1 MVLRYY
7 FDISIWLDF
16 FEDRNEPDL
25 LKGKLVRELIKKM
38 TFENSLIIYSDA
50 VIDELIEQGY
60 DSNEIE
66 DLFQPLNEIL
76 LFVESDKKQFGK
88 AKDLAN
94 KRNLPVFD
102 AFHALIARDNKARL
116 ISRDNH
122 FKKLLDIVKCKKPEE
137 LI

>member
-1 MVLRYY
+1 MSTRYY
-7 FDISIWLDF
+7 FDTSIWIDF
-16 FEDRNEPDL
+16 FENRNEPNLAKSDFV
-25 LKGKLVRELIKKM
+25 GELIKKI
-38 TFENSLIIYSDA
+38 TAEDSLIIYSDA

-60 DSNEIE
+60 NNEIGY
-66 DLFQPLNEIL
+66 LFQPLNKIL

-94 KRNLPVFD
+94 KRNIPIFD
-102 AFHALIARDNKARL
+102 AFHALIARDNKAIL
-116 ISRDNH
+116 ITRDNH